1 MEQSDDMLKEFLLDT
16 SEKNNIKKQ
25 IYKYIHL
32 HKRAS
37 KNEMLQVFHLP
48 QTTLTRI
55 IYELHDKGYIYN
67 DGKGEPTGG
76 RPPTYYAVLPDAA
89 YVIGI
94 DISRTHVTCILTN
107 IAFEELGKIQTKLET
122 TDTPDRLVPKLISDL
137 RKLLELHKIEEEY
150 LLGIGI
156 GSVGPLDREKG
167 IILNPDS
174 FAASAWNNVRIVDIL
189 KQEFPVPITLNNGAN
204 TAAYAEYYLNS
215 LLDDSILYCINGYGV
230 RTGFLER
237 GIIGNNHEGDSS
249 AAGHI
254 VIDINGRQCICGKKG
269 CLATYTTYEALL
281 EKIMEKKEVSF
292 PKKEINA
299 FEYIIEAIEKNDPL
313 VKELVLESAY
323 YYGIGISNM
332 VNILHPTKVFLHGKL
347 IYQYPSY
354 YQEVVKTIKNNVY
367 QKDTIIIQKS
377 TIGEKSVALGGAI
390 ELYNTYFNMH
400 N

>member
-1 MEQSDDMLKEFLLDT
+1 MLKEFLLDN

-55 IYELHDKGYIYN
+55 VYELHDKGYIYN

-94 DISRTHVTCILTN
+94 DISRTHVTSILTN
-107 IAFEELGKIQTKLET
+107 VAFEEIDMIQTKLQI

-137 RKLLELHKIEEEY
+137 KKLLEMHKIEEDC

-174 FAASAWNNVRIVDIL
+174 FAASEWYNVRIVDIL
-189 KQEFPVPITLNNGAN
+189 KKEFPVPISLNNGAN

-237 GIIGNNHEGDSS
+237 GKTGNNHAGDSS

-254 VIDINGRQCICGKKG
+254 VIDINGRECICGKKG
-269 CLATYTTYEALL
+269 CLAAYTTYEALL
-281 EKIMEKKEVSF
+281 EKIMEKREVPISTN
-292 PKKEINA
+292 EINA
-299 FEYIIEAIEKNDPL
+299 FEYIIEAIENNDQL
-313 VKELVLESAY
+313 VKELVLQSAY
-323 YYGIGISNM
+323 YYGIGLSNM
-332 VNILHPTKVFLHGKL
+332 INMLHPTKVFLHGKL
-347 IYQYPSY
+347 IYQYPHY
-354 YQEVVKTIKNNVY
+354 YQEVVKTIKENVY
-367 QKDTIIIQKS
+367 QKENIIIKKS

-390 ELYNTYFNMH
+390 EIYNAYFNLQ